1 MSKSLD
7 DSTKRDL
14 ARAGAAGYRIVAGAF
29 GGGFG
34 QRQDN
39 SWNYPP
45 PATGRQT
52 ATRDWLVRAVQ
63 ALSGFVGNDPE
74 EAVYLNVSLGDRR
87 GMKVAPD
94 GSLTIYV
101 QSEPPSEDRL
111 ANWLPAP
118 IGDFFLFVRANIP
131 GASVLDQSWQ
141 PLAITRLR

>member
-7 DSTKRDL
+7 DSTKRGL

-29 GGGFG
+29 GGGYG
-34 QRQDN
+34 QRQVN

-87 GMKVAPD
+87 GMKVPPD

-101 QSEPPSEDRL
+101 QSEPPSEEQTCQL
-111 ANWLPAP
+111 AARPHR
-118 IGDFFLFVRANIP
+118 GFFPVR
-131 GASVLDQSWQ
+131 SC
-141 PLAITRLR
+141 